1 MKQLLSLFAL
11 SLTLLVALPSY
22 SQTLWR
28 FESYQEGNRVYFST
42 ATYEQVGEGEQRQTI
57 LVQRES
63 SELLTLPDDVRER
76 QEQFFGERE
85 DVVFRLPSGSKDKIF
100 VSNY

>member
-22 SQTLWR
+22 SQTVWG
-28 FESYQEGNRVYFST
+28 FESYQKGDRVYFST
-42 ATYEQVGEGEQRQTI
+42 ATYEEAGEGEKREATLVRQ
-57 LVQRES
+57 EK

-85 DVVFRLPSGSKDKIF
+85 DVFLPSTLKDNIP
-100 VSNY
+100 VSYH

>member
-22 SQTLWR
+22 SQTVWR
-28 FESYQEGNRVYFST
+28 FESYQEGDRVYFST
-42 ATYEQVGEGEQRQTI
+42 ATYEEAGEGEQQKAT
-57 LVQRES
+57 LVQQEK

-85 DVVFRLPSGSKDKIF
+85 DVFLPSIPKDNLP
-100 VSNY
+100 VRHH